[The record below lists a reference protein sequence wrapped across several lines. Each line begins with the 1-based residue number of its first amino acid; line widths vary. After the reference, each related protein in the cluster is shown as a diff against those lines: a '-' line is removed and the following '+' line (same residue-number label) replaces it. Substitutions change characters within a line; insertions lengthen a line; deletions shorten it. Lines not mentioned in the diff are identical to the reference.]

1 MLLGQRA
8 SKDLV
13 RTGCSY
19 AYVAGRFALSGAA
32 VHAKL
37 DELDVRPEDDGTL
50 FIERRFTAE
59 GKSTARIGG
68 RPVPLTALRELA
80 AHLVVIHG
88 QHLNQRILD
97 PASHIGYLDGYLG
110 ADPAMAE
117 YAAQY
122 RLTGGAQELLRP
134 AAAGKGKTGKAGH
147 APVQN
152 RRADPRKSVGRRG
165 GGVTVGATPRRA
177 LKTAYGNPLAR
188 GLLYDMGAAPA
199 NASPPPPQPSA
210 PRRSI
215 LRGFVSSARGSTRWR
230 PRPSP

>member
-1 MLLGQRA
+1 MRGLISSRAKRAPASRSSSTLRNAARPARVEGPCAHRLLLRLCGGPVCAQRRRRA
-8 SKDLV
+8 
-13 RTGCSY
+13 RQ
-19 AYVAGRFALSGAA
+19 ARRAGRPPGGRRNPVYRAQ
-32 VHAKL
+32 VHG
-37 DELDVRPEDDGTL
+37 R
-50 FIERRFTAE
+50 

-80 AHLVVIHG
+80 AYLVVIHG

-122 RLTGGAQELLRP
+122 RLTQAARRAAAP

-165 GGVTVGATPRRA
+165 GGAHRPARR
-177 LKTAYGNPLAR
+177 R
-188 GLLYDMGAAPA
+188 GG
-199 NASPPPPQPSA
+199 
-210 PRRSI
+210 R
-215 LRGFVSSARGSTRWR
+215 
-230 PRPSP
+230 